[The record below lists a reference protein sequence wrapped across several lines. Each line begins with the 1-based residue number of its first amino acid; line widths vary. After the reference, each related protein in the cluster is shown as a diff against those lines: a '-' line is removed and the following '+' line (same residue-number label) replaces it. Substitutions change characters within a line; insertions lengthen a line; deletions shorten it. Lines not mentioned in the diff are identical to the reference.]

1 MTLNEPC
8 KITKKGDKKGRV
20 SVAQRLQTNAQ
31 LSPRSQEDPDE
42 RAVVKQPLE
51 VCKYDKATIRII
63 AQFLDNIGLK
73 SSVEALVEETG
84 FKIET
89 SAGARIRAN
98 IKKGNYDAAGSIL
111 KQARDL
117 PPVIATHAAYV
128 IQCFKLADLARK
140 GRYFDALFTMK
151 AMAPSVYAEG
161 KKNRWFFNSF
171 IKNILLSDNTY
182 HKIDSVTE
190 RESQLT
196 FLEELLPT
204 DFILPQNRLKTLL
217 NKVHGP
223 AADEKS
229 GKLLRDEIDVSQKVS
244 PFKEVQ
250 QIMDHQKRPIY
261 RVKFSRDGK
270 LMASGGRMNLI
281 TVWEVRR
288 GQLKKYAELEGNA
301 DEEICTLEFCQ
312 QNKFLLACCGAPRKS
327 NLTIFD
333 IATRSIFRTL
343 RTYNGREELIE
354 PSHYFT
360 CATFLTEYT
369 PTAIRTRVVAGNEQG
384 CCKIFDMAMMEH
396 LGPLRQLQGFRI
408 RCLYGMKN
416 GDSFMTV
423 DHMNRVRHFSL
434 SQEKMEGTTICKE
447 EVIILSMTVHP
458 SERLVLTSTEASL
471 RLWDI
476 RNHQLVRVFTGACS
490 TEQYNRYQI
499 SASFGGPSH
508 QYICSGSIGEET
520 EASLAENDKDKRKNG
535 RVVIWSIDD
544 SRPKLELPGHTGHVN
559 AAAWNPI
566 NPSMLASCGE
576 DGTVR
581 VWHLNRSETLDYC
594 EVVPRRITREEKMR
608 KRAAKAGAPAKSAA
622 RARLD
627 ILNLQ
632 EQVKRMHTRSEF
644 ETDLKQEQL
653 WIEQSGRPRFILDE
667 EKHRYY

>member
-8 KITKKGDKKGRV
+8 KIIKKGDKKGRV

-51 VCKYDKATIRII
+51 VSKYDKATLRII

-89 SAGARIRAN
+89 SAGARLRAN

-117 PPVIATHAAYV
+117 PPVISSHASYV
-128 IQCFKLADLARK
+128 IQCFKLADLVRK

-151 AMAPSVYAEG
+151 AMAPSVYVDG

-171 IKNILLSDNTY
+171 IKNVLLSDNTY
-182 HKIDSVTE
+182 HKVDAIES

-204 DFILPQNRLKTLL
+204 DFILPQNRLKTILS
-217 NKVHGP
+217 KAHGP
-223 AADEKS
+223 PADEKA
-229 GKLLRDEIDVSQKVS
+229 GKLLRDELFVSQKVA
-244 PFKEVQ
+244 PYKEVQ

-261 RVKFSRDGK
+261 RVKFSRNGK
-270 LMASGGRMNLI
+270 LMASAGRMNLI

-288 GQLKKYAELEGNA
+288 GQLKKFAELEGNS
-301 DEEICTLEFCQ
+301 DEEICYLEFCH
-312 QNKFLLACCGAPRKS
+312 QNKFLLACCAAPRKG
-327 NLTIFD
+327 NLTVFD
-333 IATRSIFRTL
+333 LTTRAIFRTL

-360 CATFLTEYT
+360 CATFLTEFMDT
-369 PTAIRTRVVAGNEQG
+369 GTRTRVVAGNEQG
-384 CCKIFDMAMMEH
+384 CCKIFDMSMMEH
-396 LGPLRQLQGFRI
+396 LGPVRQLQGFRI

-416 GDSFMTV
+416 GENFMTV
-423 DHMNRVRHFSL
+423 DHMNRVRHYSL
-434 SQEKMEGTTICKE
+434 AQEKLEGTTICKE
-447 EVIILSMTVHP
+447 EVMIMNMTVHP

-476 RNHQLVRVFTGACS
+476 RNHQLIRVFTGACS

-508 QYICSGSIGEET
+508 QYICTGSIGEET
-520 EASLAENDKDKRKNG
+520 EVSLSENDKDKRKNG
-535 RVVIWSIDD
+535 RVVIWSIED
-544 SRPKLELPGHTGHVN
+544 SRPKLEFSGHTGHVN
-559 AAAWNPI
+559 AATWNPA
-566 NPSMLASCGE
+566 NPTMLASCGE

-581 VWHLNRSETLDYC
+581 VWHLKRSETLDYC
-594 EVVPRRITREEKMR
+594 EIVPRRITRNEKFM
-608 KRAAKAGAPAKSAA
+608 KKALRAGVPAKSAN

-632 EQVKRMHTRSEF
+632 EQVKRMHTRSEM

-653 WIEQSGRPRFILDE
+653 WIEQCDRPRFILDE
-667 EKHRYY
+667 EKHRLF